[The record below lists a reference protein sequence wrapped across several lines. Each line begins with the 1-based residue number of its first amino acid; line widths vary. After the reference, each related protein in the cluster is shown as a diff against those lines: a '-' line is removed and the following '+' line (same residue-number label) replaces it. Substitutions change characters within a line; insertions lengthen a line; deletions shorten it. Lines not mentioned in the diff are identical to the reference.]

1 MRIRFSPLLASGAQT
16 MVPTLMLFSIYLLVV
31 GHDVPGGGFAGG
43 LMASSALFLVFLAFG
58 RRGLRRAFPI
68 DPETAMGF
76 GLALAIA
83 AGVVGL
89 VFGGTFLT
97 YEYAQWTVPLIGDIK
112 VSTLLA
118 FDLGVYIVVVGLVT
132 TAIFKLGSDPS

>member
-1 MRIRFSPLLASGAQT
+1 MKIRFSPLLAAGAQT
-16 MVPTLMLFSIYLLVV
+16 MVPTLMLFSVYLLVV

-43 LMASSALFLVFLAFG
+43 LIASAALLLVFLAFG

-97 YEYAQWTVPLIGDIK
+97 YEYAEWTVPAIGDIK

-132 TAIFKLGSDPS
+132 TGILRLGSDPS

>member
-1 MRIRFSPLLASGAQT
+1 MRIRFSPILAAGAQT
-16 MVPTLMLFSIYLLVV
+16 MVPTLMLFSVYLLVV

-43 LMASSALFLVFLAFG
+43 LIASSALLLVFLTFG

-68 DPETAMGF
+68 EPETAMGF

-89 VFGGTFLT
+89 MFGGTFLT
-97 YEYAQWTVPLIGDIK
+97 YEFVEWTVPVVGNIK

-132 TAIFKLGSDPS
+132 TAILKLGSDRT

>member
-1 MRIRFSPLLASGAQT
+1 MRIRFSPLLAAGAQT
-16 MVPTLMLFSIYLLVV
+16 MVPTLMLFSVYLLVV

-43 LMASSALFLVFLAFG
+43 LIASSALLLVFLTFG

-76 GLALAIA
+76 GLVLAIA

-97 YEYAQWTVPLIGDIK
+97 YEYAAWTVPVIGDIK
-112 VSTLLA
+112 LSTLLA

-132 TAIFKLGSDPS
+132 TATLKLGSDPS

>member
-1 MRIRFSPLLASGAQT
+1 MKIRFSPLLAAGAQT
-16 MVPTLMLFSIYLLVV
+16 MVPTLMLFSVYLLVV

-43 LMASSALFLVFLAFG
+43 LIASAALLLVFLAFG
-58 RRGLRRAFPI
+58 RRGLRRVFPI
-68 DPETAMGF
+68 DPETAMGA
-76 GLALAIA
+76 GLVLALA

-97 YEYAQWTVPLIGDIK
+97 YEYAEWTVPLIGDIK

-118 FDLGVYIVVVGLVT
+118 FDLGVYIVVIGLVVT
-132 TAIFKLGSDPS
+132 GILKLGSDPS